1 MSRAAIPRMAYF
13 KFWLQPA
20 RLLVGDVYGPEY
32 FNAVTVTKGSAP
44 TAGAVPFEAAKNG
57 TLAVL
62 TRAAQWLP
70 PGGEE
75 VRTTHHLIGAV
86 EPLTS
91 DSLDYG
97 DTVLWPR

>member
-1 MSRAAIPRMAYF
+1 MRRMAYF

-20 RLLVGDVYGPEY
+20 RLAVGGVYGPEY
-32 FNAVTVTKGSAP
+32 FNALTVTKSAAP
-44 TAGAVPFEAAKNG
+44 IAGATPFEAAQNG

-62 TRAAQWLP
+62 MRAVKWLP
-70 PGGEE
+70 QDGEE
-75 VRTTHHLIGAV
+75 MRTTHRLIGEV

-97 DTVLWPR
+97 DTVLWPQ